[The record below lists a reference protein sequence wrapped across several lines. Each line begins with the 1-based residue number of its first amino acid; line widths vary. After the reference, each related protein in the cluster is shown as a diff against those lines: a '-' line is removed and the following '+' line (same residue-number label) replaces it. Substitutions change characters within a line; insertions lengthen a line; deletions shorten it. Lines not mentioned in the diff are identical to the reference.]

1 IGAVVGGIFA
11 LRIGLLR
18 LLWLSV
24 IVVGL
29 CILAFS
35 RMTSLGPA
43 IAILF
48 LAGLPQATINVAA
61 GPIFMRVTPN
71 RLLGRFTAILQPT
84 ITAASLISIALSG
97 YLASAVLR
105 GFSATVAGITF
116 GPLDT
121 IFGAAAL
128 LILLGGIYAA
138 LSLRGLTLPSTT
150 GNGTA
155 GAETSPPSA
164 ANKEAFA
171 PEPAG

>member
-1 IGAVVGGIFA
+1 
-11 LRIGLLR
+11 
-18 LLWLSV
+18 
-24 IVVGL
+24 
-29 CILAFS
+29 
-35 RMTSLGPA
+35 
-43 IAILF
+43 
-48 LAGLPQATINVAA
+48 
-61 GPIFMRVTPN
+61 
-71 RLLGRFTAILQPT
+71 
-84 ITAASLISIALSG
+84 SIALSG

-164 ANKEAFA
+164 ANKEALA
-171 PEPAG
+171 TEPAGYPAEPLCAAVGPHRSRRFLSALQLLSPPSHPRKRR